1 MRFDNI
7 YNHEYDDVIEM
18 YPTLKDAMTREEF
31 NKRKQDTPIINRIHY
46 YVFTEYNHELK
57 LYKSAISRYDDSD
70 NSRDNTV
77 IETFNDMHELKAY
90 IDALIS
96 EDIVHCDGLHRI
108 DVTSNKDILDYN
120 VNERRKVY
128 TVNHDKY
135 TLYVKRD
142 KRQFYDTDCYRHL
155 YG

>member
-7 YNHEYDDVIEM
+7 YNHEYDDVIAM

-31 NKRKQDTPIINRIHY
+31 NERKQDTPRINRIHY
-46 YVFTEYNHELK
+46 FVFTKYNHELK
-57 LYKSAISRYDDSD
+57 RYKSAISRYDDAD
-70 NSRDNTV
+70 NTRDNTV
-77 IETFNDMHELKAY
+77 IETFEDMHELKAY

-96 EDIVHCDGLHRI
+96 EDIAHSDGLHRI